1 MLHTVPCIRH
11 SLPLSEDEES
21 GPRHDRNVL
30 AFFSISRRELTSS
43 LCIIRCIA
51 AGDERQKLSESKLGS
66 QVREGEV
73 DGVYAISEGSLNTII
88 ACNKWHLSMSIILI
102 ASSTKREDVE
112 LSTIYIPIGWSR
124 LVPIL
129 L

>member
-1 MLHTVPCIRH
+1 M
-11 SLPLSEDEES
+11 
-21 GPRHDRNVL
+21 
-30 AFFSISRRELTSS
+30 ASS

-51 AGDERQKLSESKLGS
+51 AGDERQKLGS

-88 ACNKWHLSMSIILI
+88 AYNKWHLSMSIILI

-112 LSTIYIPIGWSR
+112 LSTMYIPVGWSR

>member
-1 MLHTVPCIRH
+1 MLHTVPSIRH
-11 SLPLSEDEES
+11 SLSLSEDEES
-21 GPRHDRNVL
+21 GPCHDRNVF
-30 AFFSISRRELTSS
+30 AFFSISRRELRSS
-43 LCIIRCIA
+43 LCIIRCVA
-51 AGDERQKLSESKLGS
+51 AGDELSESKSGS

-88 ACNKWHLSMSIILI
+88 GCNKWHLSMSII

-112 LSTIYIPIGWSR
+112 LSTMYMPVGWSR

>member
-1 MLHTVPCIRH
+1 MLHTVPCMRH
-11 SLPLSEDEES
+11 SLPLLEDEES
-21 GPRHDRNVL
+21 GPRHDWNVL
-30 AFFSISRRELTSS
+30 AFFSISRREFTSS
-43 LCIIRCIA
+43 LSIIRCIA

-73 DGVYAISEGSLNTII
+73 DGVYAISEESLNTII